1 MNKINKITD
10 KGKAGMFTALFTA
23 VICVSGFISFPLPF
37 SPVPVVLQDMMCF
50 LSGILLGPVWGF
62 LSTLLYFVLGLIGL
76 PVFSGGRGGLTAFLT
91 SPTSGFILGYIAGT
105 FAAALIMLTSV
116 KTKKYILTALT
127 AAVVAEIII
136 FLLGIIWFMKST
148 GFGMGDTLAKAVIPF
163 IPGTIVKILIVI
175 PLVKWVYPQILN
187 RMYIVKDE

>member
-1 MNKINKITD
+1 MKRITD

-62 LSTLLYFVLGLIGL
+62 LSTLLYLVLGLIGL

-91 SPTSGFILGYIAGT
+91 SPTSGFILGYIAGSL
-105 FAAALIMLTSV
+105 AASLIMISTG
-116 KTKKYILTALT
+116 KTKKYVLTALSG
-127 AAVVAEIII
+127 AVVAEIII
-136 FLLGIIWFMKST
+136 FILGIIWFMKIT
-148 GFGMGDTLAKAVIPF
+148 GFGIEDTLAKAVIPF
-163 IPGTIVKILIVI
+163 IPGTVIKILIVI
-175 PLVKWVYPQILN
+175 PVVKWIYPQILN
-187 RMYIVKDE
+187 RMYMVKDE